1 MVLMTRRGKPITDP
15 ERLEK
20 AFQHAK
26 HDLEIEGFTL
36 TAKDEKVIK
45 AVASG
50 KMSMEQLIEDLKRGV
65 DTCKR
70 LP

>member
-1 MVLMTRRGKPITDP
+1 MDIN
-15 ERLEK
+15 K
-20 AFQHAK
+20 AYEQAK
-26 HDLEIEGFTL
+26 YQLEIEGFTL
-36 TAKDEKVIK
+36 NEKDEKVMK

-50 KMSMEQLIEDLKRGV
+50 QITREQLIEDLKQGV